1 MIPHGPAQS
10 AAQFRTSPASAP
22 RTINLS
28 FAAVKA
34 SSSTPSVSR
43 MRTVHWRANEKE
55 PFGFEAF
62 RPGEADGG
70 SAS

>member
-1 MIPHGPAQS
+1 
-10 AAQFRTSPASAP
+10 
-22 RTINLS
+22 
-28 FAAVKA
+28 
-34 SSSTPSVSR
+34 